1 MKRIITMLLVITTVA
16 SAAADDSVKK
26 FRKIL
31 SRYDVA
37 PEAIAVPTDN
47 NAAFWN
53 AALGA
58 DRNLARLNRD
68 IAKGKGLERKAIDA
82 CTKMPKFYPEYNSHV
97 RTDLQPWADSL
108 LATAGL
114 PCDSIATRLYVVD
127 NPRAEAFAPLTED
140 GFAIVITTGLVYN
153 RGCDDDM
160 LKGIISA
167 QAVHG
172 AMRHQLQFFYD
183 EDKRRRKGKVWS
195 GIAIG
200 ALVAADLTL
209 AMTESDHYD
218 DDFSYNDFSTTNIN
232 VETNG
237 STLTPAYIYSA
248 DQIYQ
253 ADLWAYRMMK
263 RLGKGDSYIRALKLL
278 FPQVAGAETDKESS
292 PCISDRIK
300 FINFVTSQKR

>member
-97 RTDLQPWADSL
+97 RTDLQP
-108 LATAGL
+108 
-114 PCDSIATRLYVVD
+114 
-127 NPRAEAFAPLTED
+127 
-140 GFAIVITTGLVYN
+140 
-153 RGCDDDM
+153 
-160 LKGIISA
+160 
-167 QAVHG
+167 
-172 AMRHQLQFFYD
+172 
-183 EDKRRRKGKVWS
+183 
-195 GIAIG
+195 
-200 ALVAADLTL
+200 
-209 AMTESDHYD
+209 
-218 DDFSYNDFSTTNIN
+218 
-232 VETNG
+232 
-237 STLTPAYIYSA
+237 
-248 DQIYQ
+248 
-253 ADLWAYRMMK
+253 
-263 RLGKGDSYIRALKLL
+263 
-278 FPQVAGAETDKESS
+278 
-292 PCISDRIK
+292 
-300 FINFVTSQKR
+300 

>member
-1 MKRIITMLLVITTVA
+1 M
-16 SAAADDSVKK
+16 
-26 FRKIL
+26 
-31 SRYDVA
+31 
-37 PEAIAVPTDN
+37 PTDN

-68 IAKGKGLERKAIDA
+68 IAKDKGLERKAIDA

-97 RTDLQPWADSL
+97 RIDLQPWADSL

-127 NPRAEAFAPLTED
+127 NPRAEAFAPLIED
-140 GFAIVITTGLVYN
+140 GFAIVITTGLVYS

-160 LKGIISA
+160 LNGIISA

-183 EDKRRRKGKVWS
+183 EAKRRRKGKVWS

-209 AMTESDHYD
+209 AMTESDHLRRLLIQRLLD
-218 DDFSYNDFSTTNIN
+218 H
-232 VETNG
+232 
-237 STLTPAYIYSA
+237 
-248 DQIYQ
+248 QYQ
-253 ADLWAYRMMK
+253 RRDK
-263 RLGKGDSYIRALKLL
+263 RLYTDAGLHLL
-278 FPQVAGAETDKESS
+278 GRPDIPGRSLGLPHDGAAGQRRQLHQGAETALSSGCRCGNGQRIVAMHLRPDK
-292 PCISDRIK
+292 IH
-300 FINFVTSQKR
+300 